1 MRLAKIRRLESAQ
14 CWQEWEPLELSLL
27 LQCEQ
32 SAFPK
37 GILQIFNKIKG
48 SYTLEC
54 RNLTLNASTKSPEG
68 DSCHVTIFSAA
79 VPMVKA
85 RVQIQPPPPVMEE
98 VGCGEHPH

>member
-1 MRLAKIRRLESAQ
+1 MLAGMGNAGTLFAATE
-14 CWQEWEPLELSLL
+14 
-27 LQCEQ
+27 CEQ

-54 RNLTLNASTKSPEG
+54 KKFNPECKYQKSRRRLM
-68 DSCHVTIFSAA
+68 SCDHLWRSN
-79 VPMVKA
+79 PYGMLGQGQG
-85 RVQIQPPPPVMEE
+85 VQIQPPPPVMEE